1 MPRRK
6 RCSPTT
12 AAGSTSSETEDDAM
26 AQDLRSYLD
35 LIKRRK
41 PEDFRIVGKSVDPA
55 YEITALVVKLEREA
69 RQRPVLLFENVKGTK
84 FPVLTNLHASR
95 PRLAAAMGVAPEET
109 QRAYLRAME
118 KPIPPKVVKTGPV
131 KEVVLTGDKINLYDL
146 PQIRHHEGDAG
157 AYITAAISFAKD
169 PNSDTWNC
177 AYNRLMIQGRDAT
190 SIHLTLA
197 KHLWEFQRAAESRGE
212 ALPVAFAIGVHPA
225 IALGC
230 LAIGSI
236 DEDER
241 AIMGGLL
248 GEPLELIKCETSEVL
263 VPAHAEMI
271 IEGEILP
278 HERTPEGPFGEFTG
292 YSLGERQR
300 EVVRVRAITHRRDA
314 IFQDITVGHL
324 DHLML
329 STTPIEANL
338 FRAVRAMVPTVR
350 TVRVPAPFTCYVS
363 IEQQISAQAK
373 NAILAVLGADLY
385 MKRVVVVDHDVD
397 VFDDRQVNWAIA
409 TRCQPDRDLLVV
421 GSARGSDLA
430 PSTREDGYTAKWGV
444 DATAKPSLAA
454 FTPRHRVPPAV
465 WQRIDLKDFFA

>member
-1 MPRRK
+1 MP
-6 RCSPTT
+6 
-12 AAGSTSSETEDDAM
+12 
-26 AQDLRSYLD
+26 QDLRTFLD
-35 LIKRRK
+35 QVKRDNRDDLLVVSR
-41 PEDFRIVGKSVDPA
+41 EVDPA
-55 YEITALVVKLEREA
+55 FEITAITAKLEQEA
-69 RQRPVLLFENVKGTK
+69 KRRPIILFEKVKGTK
-84 FPVLTNLHASR
+84 FPVLTNLHAGRS
-95 PRLAAAMGVAPEET
+95 RLATAIHAKPEEM
-109 QRAYLRAME
+109 QRAYLGAME
-118 KPIPPKVVKTGPV
+118 KPIPPKLVAKCPV
-131 KEVVLTGDKINLYDL
+131 KEVILTGDKIDLYKL
-146 PQIRHHEGDAG
+146 PQILHHQEDAG
-157 AYITAAISFAKD
+157 PYITAAISFAKD
-169 PNSDTWNC
+169 PNGDTWNC
-177 AYNRLMIQGRDAT
+177 AYNRLMIKDRDTT

-197 KHLWEFQRAAESRGE
+197 KHLWEFQRAAEAQGK

-248 GEPLELIKCETSEVL
+248 GEPLELVKCETSDLL

-278 HERTPEGPFGEFTG
+278 HERTAEGPFGEFTG

-300 EVVRVRAITHRRDA
+300 EVLKVRAITHRRDA

-338 FRAVRAMVPTVR
+338 YRAVRAMVPTVNA
-350 TVRVPAPFTCYVS
+350 VRVPAPFTCYVS
-363 IEQQISAQAK
+363 IEQRISGQAK

-397 VFDDRQVNWAIA
+397 VFNDRQVNWAIA
-409 TRCQPDRDLLVV
+409 TRCQPDRDIAIITN
-421 GSARGSDLA
+421 ARGSDLD
-430 PSTREDGYTAKWGV
+430 PSTKEDGNTAKWGV

-454 FTPRHRVPPAV
+454 FTPRHRVPREV
-465 WQRIDLKDFFA
+465 WQRINLKDLK

>member
-1 MPRRK
+1 MP
-6 RCSPTT
+6 
-12 AAGSTSSETEDDAM
+12 
-26 AQDLRSYLD
+26 QDLRSYLE
-35 LIKRRK
+35 LIKQNH
-41 PEDFRIVGKSVDPA
+41 PEDLLVVSREVDPA
-55 YEITALVVKLEREA
+55 FEITAITVKLEQEA
-69 RQRPVLLFENVKGTK
+69 KRRPILLFEKIKGTK
-84 FPVLTNLHASR
+84 FPVLTNLHAGRS
-95 PRLAAAMGVAPEET
+95 RLATAIHAKPEEM
-109 QRAYLRAME
+109 QKAYLHAME
-118 KPIPPKVVKTGPV
+118 KPIPPKRVSKAPV
-131 KEVVLTGDKINLYDL
+131 KEMILTGDKIDLYKL
-146 PQIRHHEGDAG
+146 PQILHHQEDAG
-157 AYITAAISFAKD
+157 AYITAAVSFAKD

-177 AYNRLMIQGRDAT
+177 AYNRLMIKGRDTT

-197 KHLWEFQRAAESRGE
+197 KHLWEFQRAAESQGKP
-212 ALPVAFAIGVHPA
+212 LPVAFAIGVHPA

-248 GEPLELIKCETSEVL
+248 SEPLELVKCETSDLL

-271 IEGEILP
+271 LEGEILP

-300 EVVRVRAITHRRDA
+300 EVLKVRAITHRRDA

-338 FRAVRAMVPTVR
+338 YRAVRAMVPTVKS
-350 TVRVPAPFTCYVS
+350 VRVPAPFTCYVS
-363 IEQQISAQAK
+363 IEQRISGQAK

-397 VFDDRQVNWAIA
+397 VFNDRQMSWAIA
-409 TRCQPDRDLLVV
+409 TRCQPDRDIVIITNT
-421 GSARGSDLA
+421 RGSDLD
-430 PSTREDGYTAKWGV
+430 PSTREDGNTSKWGV

-454 FTPRHRVPPAV
+454 YTPRHRIPKEV
-465 WQRIDLKDFFA
+465 WQRINLKDFLP